1 MPSLVLAT
9 YLLVLALLSL
19 YGLHRYWILFL
30 YWRHYKRAPR
40 LIPPPAPSEWPR
52 VTVQLPVYNE
62 YYVVERLL
70 DAVAALDY
78 PRDRMDIQ
86 LLDDSTDESRG
97 LAAALVE
104 KKRAAGHNL
113 RLVQRDNRRG
123 FKAGALDNGL
133 TLTDA
138 EFIAIFDADFLP
150 PADFLKKTIPWFAD
164 PRVGMVQT
172 RWGHINA
179 DHSLLTRLQALFLDG
194 HFVLEHTARNRSGAF
209 FNFNGTA
216 GVWRRRAI
224 DEAGGWNAD
233 TLTEDLDLS
242 YRAQLKGWRF
252 LFLPE
257 ILCPAELPVD
267 IGAFRD
273 QQHRWTKGALQVAK
287 KVLPAL
293 WRSPLPWFVKLESAV
308 HLTANLAYL
317 FAVLFAA
324 LLFPSLLA
332 RRSLGWPLWA
342 TALEGVAFALT
353 AFSIALFYGVAHREA
368 FPDGSRPLR
377 WRDLPTLMAFGVGM
391 GLNNSRAVLEALFNV
406 TTEFK
411 RTAKLNIQRPGENW
425 WNKRY
430 RTRGAGRGAL
440 ELLAAGYFLGVFLWI
455 ASAGYWWPAPYV
467 AVFFL
472 GFGHVGLL
480 CLRHRFLKG

>member
-1 MPSLVLAT
+1 MPTLVLAA
-9 YLLVLALLSL
+9 YLVVLTLLSL

-30 YWRHYKRAPR
+30 YWRFYKRAPR
-40 LIPPPAPSEWPR
+40 RMPPPPPADWPR

-62 YYVVERLL
+62 FYVLERLL
-70 DAVAALDY
+70 DAVTALDY
-78 PRDRMDIQ
+78 PRDRLDIQ
-86 LLDDSTDESRG
+86 LLDDSTDESRT
-97 LAAALVE
+97 LAAALVD
-104 KKRAAGHNL
+104 KKRAAGHPV
-113 RLVQRDNRRG
+113 RLIQRENRRG

-133 TLTDA
+133 AHSDA
-138 EFIAIFDADFLP
+138 PFVAIFDADFLP
-150 PADFLKKTIPWFAD
+150 PSGFLKQTLPWFED
-164 PRVGMVQT
+164 SKIGMVQT

-179 DHSLLTRLQALFLDG
+179 EHSLLTRLQALFLDG

-216 GVWRRRAI
+216 GIWRRQTI
-224 DEAGGWNAD
+224 DESGGWNAD

-273 QQHRWTKGALQVAK
+273 QQHRWTKGALQVAR
-287 KVLPAL
+287 KVLPTL

-317 FAVLFAA
+317 LAVLFAA

-332 RRSLGWPLWA
+332 RRSLGWPAWA
-342 TALEGVAFALT
+342 TALEAVAFALT
-353 AFSIALFYGVAHREA
+353 AFSIALFYGVAHRES
-368 FPDGSRPLR
+368 FPDGGRRLR

-406 TTEFK
+406 STEFK
-411 RTAKLNIQRPGENW
+411 RTAKLNIQRPGESW
-425 WNKRY
+425 LHKRY
-430 RTRGAGRGAL
+430 RTRGRARGSL
-440 ELLAAGYFLGVFLWI
+440 ELLAALYFLAVFLWI
-455 ASAGYWWPAPYV
+455 VSAGYWWPAPYV
-467 AVFFL
+467 AVFVL
-472 GFGHVGLL
+472 GFGHVGFLS
-480 CLRHRFLKG
+480 LRHRLLRG